1 MVYHSSP
8 LNEKTNDNKWINLL
22 EIIIVIFLVV
32 GHNILRWIPNEIPF
46 IFILGWASLRFRK
59 LGWKNVGLKKPAS
72 WSYLILIALGV
83 ALFIQL
89 LSTFVTEPLIV
100 RLTNGEPSDFSSFDD
115 LAGNEKKLILYLLLS
130 WTFAAFGEE
139 LSFRGYFLNRTVDL
153 LGGKKRV
160 AWILAIGLQCILFG
174 TAHYYQGL
182 TGMIDT
188 GITALI
194 LSVTYLVSGKNLWLV
209 IFAHGFTDTIFFVL
223 GYLDWI
229 RYLH

>member
-1 MVYHSSP
+1 MVYLSSP
-8 LNEKTNDNKWINLL
+8 LTKKTNDNKWINLL
-22 EIIIVIFLVV
+22 EVIIVIFLVV

-46 IFILGWASLRFRK
+46 IFIFGWVSLRLRK
-59 LGWKNVGLKKPAS
+59 LSWKDVGLKKPTS
-72 WSYLILIALGV
+72 WSYLILTAFGV

-89 LSTFVTEPLIV
+89 LSTLVTEPLIV

-115 LAGNEKKLILYLLLS
+115 LAGNEKKLLLYLLLS
-130 WTFAAFGEE
+130 WSFAAFGEE

-153 LGGKKRV
+153 GGRKKI
-160 AWILAIGLQCILFG
+160 AWVLAIGLQCILFG

-194 LSVTYLVSGKNLWLV
+194 LSVTYLASGKNLWLV
-209 IFAHGFTDTIFFVL
+209 IFAHGFTDTIFFLL
-223 GYLDWI
+223 GYLDLI
-229 RYLH
+229 KYLH